1 MTIDPDDLDDE
12 LDDEL
17 DYKPDIE
24 ELTYVDGWSPSPLP
38 RAPSITELYWDEMG
52 ETYWECDAENNLND
66 IGGFESNWEAMC
78 SWRTANGYDKADF
91 HPDYLKEPYDTDPH
105 EELSLVAG
113 WIPVTEDMGGADCL
127 YLYWH
132 DESDTFWTWD
142 NWSGDWS
149 DIGYFDTFEEAK
161 SAWCNDYSIPDLDN
175 LDQIDEDEL
184 GENDPPNGFEYLS
197 ERGLW
202 VRTSA
207 IVDCGLIECFDG
219 ETSLLRVETSYYR
232 GQVGSLDCAHYFGEF
247 DSESELREKN
257 TVWVREEREAAA
269 AKAAVTAAEAVMAER
284 AAAITAAAAKSDR
297 ATADAAASVAKDA
310 AAIAAAGAA
319 AEPAT
324 PEYLNLPTTTGP
336 SQLLSPIKLAQSF
349 VLYPKPKPTILEKV
363 GAVVLGYEN
372 IVVLCSRL
380 EEGVV
385 MVDRIYCE
393 KLDRDRDKDNIWE
406 TWLQPRESVDRW
418 VVAGGSWWDFLQSEG
433 SIRVSEMAPVEE
445 LLDDELDRRGDPQK
459 LVEPFDLGLLRF
471 RREDKDNPHIRS
483 TVRRLAGLT
492 DRGHH
497 WVPRGNFHKPVLMQP
512 HRRIDATGI
521 PVREWWGDLPVAL
534 TLAATG

>member
-1 MTIDPDDLDDE
+1 MTIDPDE

-17 DYKPDIE
+17 DDKPAIE
-24 ELTYVDGWSPSPLP
+24 DLTYVDGWSPSPLP
-38 RAPSITELYWDEMG
+38 LAPSITELYWDEMG
-52 ETYWECDAENNLND
+52 ETYWECDAEKNLNN
-66 IGGFESNWEAMC
+66 IGGFDSNWEAMC
-78 SWRTANGYDKADF
+78 SWRTTNGYDKADF
-91 HPDYLKEPYDTDPH
+91 HPDYLSEPGYRCVDEI
-105 EELSLVAG
+105 EELVLIDSWYPSGGMGAG
-113 WIPVTEDMGGADCL
+113 LSE
-127 YLYWH
+127 LYWH
-132 DESDTFWTWD
+132 KESDTYWD
-142 NWSGDWS
+142 YGDGICNGKSEDYESSTEEEINWRTLSG
-149 DIGYFDTFEEAK
+149 Y
-161 SAWCNDYSIPDLDN
+161 PDLDN
-175 LDQIDEDEL
+175 RDQIHGEEL
-184 GENDPPNGFEYLS
+184 GENNPPNGFEYLP
-197 ERGLW
+197 ERELW

-219 ETSLLRVETSYYR
+219 ETSLLRVDTSYYR
-232 GQVGSLDCAHYFGEF
+232 GQVDPLDCAHYFGEF

-269 AKAAVTAAEAVMAER
+269 AKAAITAAEAVMAER

-418 VVAGGSWWDFLQSEG
+418 VVAGGSWWDFLQSEE

-521 PVREWWGDLPVAL
+521 PIREWWGDLPVAL